1 MNVRKIVSIMSVIYL
16 ASEPSLEKLQEMVGG
31 YIGGMI
37 LPNNKFMYYNE
48 EGELLGLKLNLEAS
62 ELVSFSLLVEFKLI
76 NIIRLIILII
86 HA

>member
-37 LPNNKFMYYNE
+37 LPNNKHMYFNE
-48 EGELLGLKLNLEAS
+48 EGQLLGLELNLEAS
-62 ELVSFSLLVEFKLI
+62 NLAGVPIYGNV
-76 NIIRLIILII
+76 IIIG
-86 HA
+86 